1 MIRLAIPYILAAVIA
16 SAGVWWIM
24 SMKADNAALRTENE
38 RIKLTLAGCTARAA
52 NRSED
57 KESDNAVDNMPDLR
71 AVPDHWLLPGPGGGG
86 LY

>member
-1 MIRLAIPYILAAVIA
+1 MIRLALPYILAAVAA

-24 SMKADNAALRTENE
+24 SIKADNAALRAENE

-71 AVPDHWLLPGPGGGG
+71 AIPNHWLLPGPGGGG
-86 LY
+86 VY